1 MWPEAIGGT
10 ALAAGGVLAWGVR
23 GRSATLLAPGIWRG
37 PSSRRAL
44 ALTFD
49 DGPSESTPQLLELLA
64 QHGARATFFQVGAH
78 ARRLPQV
85 ARMVVEAGH
94 ETGNHTDTHAAL
106 YLKSAAFIKQ
116 EIAGAQETLQRVAG
130 VAPVLFRPS
139 YGARWFG
146 LRAALKQH
154 GLTNVM
160 WSTMASDWRLDG
172 ASCAAKLKRGTRAGA
187 IFCLHDGREGRECP
201 DIGSTVDALGR
212 MLPVWKS
219 EGYELLTVS
228 ELVGN
233 MRPPLAASDE

>member
-10 ALAAGGVLAWGVR
+10 VLAAGGVLAWGVR

-37 PSSRRAL
+37 PSNRRAL

-49 DGPSESTPQLLELLA
+49 DGPSESTPDLLELLA
-64 QHGARATFFQVGAH
+64 KHGARATFFQVGAH
-78 ARRLPQV
+78 ARRLPRV
-85 ARMVVEAGH
+85 AREVVDAGH
-94 ETGNHTDTHAAL
+94 ETGNHTDTHLAL
-106 YLKSAAFIKQ
+106 YLKSAAFIEQ
-116 EIAGAQETLQRVAG
+116 EIAGAQETLRQVTG
-130 VAPVLFRPS
+130 VAPVLFRPP

-146 LRAALKQH
+146 LRAALEQH

-172 ASCAAKLKRGTRAGA
+172 AACAAKLKRGTRPGA
-187 IFCLHDGREGRECP
+187 ICCLHDGRDGREGP
-201 DIGSTVDALGR
+201 DISSTLDALRR

-228 ELVGN
+228 ELVGQ
-233 MRPPLAASDE
+233 ASDSH